1 MLLGEKDT
9 IVDNTQAREWHA
21 KTNSK
26 IKELKL
32 IAGSYHELSKE
43 PNNHVMFEMILKFT
57 V

>member
-32 IAGSYHELSKE
+32 IAEDTSDVH
-43 PNNHVMFEMILKFT
+43 F
-57 V
+57 